1 MYLYTSYTQL
11 AMLKCKDCPKFN
23 LQYELDCI
31 EDDIFLDNYQM
42 NHDAKYV
49 IPYDSLHKIIHNHV
63 YQVMK
68 ETDVASL
75 VNEFGVFKAIKSYK
89 HESGDFNPDDDLSF
103 MKTFGTLAFHILYT
117 YFRDNDIIIH
127 ETIKS

>member
-1 MYLYTSYTQL
+1 
-11 AMLKCKDCPKFN
+11 MLKCKHCPKYN

-31 EDDIFLDNYQM
+31 EDDIFLDKFQM

-49 IPYDSLHKIIHNHV
+49 IPYDCLPKIIHNHV
-63 YQVMK
+63 FLVMK
-68 ETDVASL
+68 ENDVASL
-75 VNEFGVFKAIKSYK
+75 VNDFGVFKAIKSYK
-89 HESGDFNPDDDLSF
+89 NESGDFNPHDDLTF

-127 ETIKS
+127 E